1 MHTIGFE
8 QVIDGLQNA
17 LKSGN
22 VGLAEE
28 ILWPALDQRPEY
40 PILWFYGGALLS
52 MKGLHVLAAQ
62 CFQKSYD
69 LEPHPAIWSNI
80 GACLRQSQDVEG
92 CRRVLEIGL
101 EHAPDEPHILA
112 NLCGSYVNEG
122 NPEPGIAYG
131 ERVADN
137 PEAGPACKF
146 NLALLHLEAGNYGRG
161 FDLYAQGEHK
171 LRELRTYDPDPPLL
185 TPELHEQL
193 KGQGKRIIV
202 HGEQGLGDELMM
214 ATMLESAK
222 KDYEIVLDH
231 HPRLTWLFQNSRWM
245 NAPGHPIT
253 MHPTRK
259 IAEKGWSEQA
269 DAKIAIGNLGQFYRR
284 KAEDFPAGPQYSAP
298 ENLRQQ
304 YREHLEKIAKGRM
317 IIGLATRGGTM
328 QTARLYRLLPL
339 DIIEKLVSDDRYLFV
354 CMDYEDMT
362 PLAEHIN
369 AKFGPGRYVW
379 HPSVVWHYDYEHTA
393 ALVAAT
399 DAVVTVT
406 QTIAHLSAS
415 MGHPTFVLTPSRP
428 DWRMG
433 LQGETWYWYPGPNV
447 RLLRQQGDDF
457 NPAVESLL
465 AALEAHSIRRAA

>member
-8 QVIDGLQNA
+8 QVIESLQNA

-40 PILWFYGGALLS
+40 PILWFYSGALLS
-52 MKGLHVLAAQ
+52 MKGLHVLAKE

-80 GACLRQSQDVEG
+80 GACLRQIQDAEG

-101 EHAPDEPHILA
+101 EHAPGEPHILA

-131 ERVADN
+131 EQVADN

-146 NLALLHLEAGNYGRG
+146 NLALLHLEAGNYARG
-161 FDLYAQGEHK
+161 FDLYAQGDHR
-171 LRELRTYDPDPPLL
+171 LREKRVYTPDPPIL
-185 TPELHEQL
+185 TPELHEQF
-193 KGQGKRIIV
+193 KGQGKTLIV
-202 HGEQGLGDELMM
+202 TCEQGMGDSLMFS
-214 ATMLESAK
+214 TMLNEAK
-222 KDYEIVLDH
+222 KDYRILFDH
-231 HPRLTWLFQNSRWM
+231 HPRMSWLYERAAWM
-245 NAPGHPIT
+245 KSDGYPIT
-253 MHPTRK
+253 LHPTRK
-259 IAEKGWSEQA
+259 LEEKGWSAEA
-269 DAKIAIGNLGQFYRR
+269 DAKTLIGNLGQFYRR
-284 KAEDFPAGPQYSAP
+284 KAEDFPAGPWYSAP
-298 ENLRQQ
+298 ERLRQQ
-304 YREHLEKIAKGRM
+304 YREHLEKIAKGRT

-328 QTARLYRLLPL
+328 ETARLYRLLPL
-339 DIIEKLVSDDRYLFV
+339 EIIEKLVSDDRFLFV

-362 PLAEHIN
+362 PLAEHI
-369 AKFGPGRYVW
+369 AGKYGAGRYVW

-406 QTIAHLSAS
+406 QTIAHLSAA
-415 MGHPTFVLTPSRP
+415 MGHPTYVLTPSRP

-433 LQGETWYWYPGPNV
+433 LTGEKWIWYPTNAV
-447 RLLRQQGDDF
+447 RLLRQIGDDF
-457 NPAVESLL
+457 GPAAESLQK
-465 AALEAHSIRRAA
+465 ALEAHVLRRAA